1 MEIAEILCRASRLG
15 ASDVHLNPGR
25 PASVRI
31 HGDMRALDPDGP
43 ELDPQLLESMLFGL
57 LTADR
62 AEQLRQHLDMDL
74 SHTQVIDNESVRFR
88 VNLHRQRGGWGCVMR
103 IISAKIPSFEDITLE
118 PAIQKLAHLPR
129 GLVLLTGPTGS
140 GKSTTLATLIQAIN
154 NRYRRHILTI
164 EDPIEYLY
172 RADKCEVTQR
182 ELGSHTE
189 QFSVALKSALRADPD
204 VILIGEMRDLET
216 IQLALT
222 ASETGH
228 LVFSTLHT
236 CDASQS
242 VDRII
247 DVFPAAQ
254 QQMVRAQL
262 ANVLQ
267 GIITQVLL
275 PRSDGDGRVAAR
287 EILLMNAAVR
297 TLIREEKSH
306 QLYSQ
311 LSAGL
316 QQGMQPLE
324 YALAQLVRQNVV
336 ETEIAAAVANRESV
350 FRSYLGR

>member
-1 MEIAEILCRASRLG
+1 
-15 ASDVHLNPGR
+15 
-25 PASVRI
+25 
-31 HGDMRALDPDGP
+31 
-43 ELDPQLLESMLFGL
+43 
-57 LTADR
+57 
-62 AEQLRQHLDMDL
+62 
-74 SHTQVIDNESVRFR
+74 
-88 VNLHRQRGGWGCVMR
+88 MR